1 MSESD
6 LFLIY
11 KFNVKKNELYLYGTI
26 FYRYACVVLID
37 FFSSI
42 SSRIPEKTTLQFI
55 IIWYTKKHKMSDKES
70 PDSLDNSLNGEFP
83 LQEKDDGELNMSVG
97 SSVSDSETEKKVR
110 TESPSSP
117 RIPPAF
123 MVAGIWQYNL
133 LDCIVKLQ
141 NGLFIYFVYIMVPYS
156 KYFYSIFFIFTSFID
171 RTKGVMW
178 VFFLIE

>member
-1 MSESD
+1 
-6 LFLIY
+6 
-11 KFNVKKNELYLYGTI
+11 
-26 FYRYACVVLID
+26 
-37 FFSSI
+37 
-42 SSRIPEKTTLQFI
+42 
-55 IIWYTKKHKMSDKES
+55 MSDKES

-123 MVAGIWQYNL
+123 MVAGTWQYNL

-141 NGLFIYFVYIMVPYS
+141 NGLFIYYVYIMVPYS

-171 RTKGVMW
+171 RTKGVMCF
-178 VFFLIE
+178 VFF